1 MAFTRLAQQ
10 FPDGPYLDYARRAA
24 QYLIYQR
31 DGNVPE
37 AGQVPRED
45 HWLTLALSEL
55 YRLDPRDEYRQ
66 VAYLQA
72 DTMIANQ
79 HPPEGLPIADRRLVA
94 ADPHQLHLDRHEGR
108 GARCS
113 LGARAL
119 RGGRAEEERISSAAL
134 RNLQFQ
140 LRVQYTAENTQLL
153 PRPEAAIGAWGK
165 DAVDPWIRIDF
176 VQHNISG
183 LLAMAFLALDGD
195 IPLGALLD

>member
-1 MAFTRLAQQ
+1 M
-10 FPDGPYLDYARRAA
+10 
-24 QYLIYQR
+24 
-31 DGNVPE
+31 
-37 AGQVPRED
+37 
-45 HWLTLALSEL
+45 
-55 YRLDPRDEYRQ
+55 DPRDEYRQ

-72 DTMIANQ
+72 DTMMQNQ
-79 HPPEGLPIADRRLVA
+79 HPPEGLPYRIGGSALQTPINYTSTATKAEALVA
-94 ADPHQLHLDRHEGR
+94 AWAL
-108 GARCS
+108 ARFA
-113 LGARAL
+113 GD
-119 RGGRAEEERISSAAL
+119 GPEEERISSAAL

-183 LLAMAFLALDGD
+183 LLGMAFLVLEGD